1 MLPQPGVVLKQR
13 NHPGVRGS
21 AGMKQPSSITSLPQ
35 SPDQERHSRMIKYT
49 IAMSIRMVCIVALL
63 FVQGWWL
70 AVAAAGAIVLPY
82 IAVVLANVQSAP
94 DKRAALRP
102 GILAIGR
109 KAADD
114 ESREN
119 R

>member
-1 MLPQPGVVLKQR
+1 MRTGPGVGLTQR
-13 NHPGVRGS
+13 NHPGIRGS

-49 IAMSIRMVCIVALL
+49 IAMSIRMVCIVSLL

-70 AVAAAGAIVLPY
+70 AVAAVGAIALPY

-94 DKRAALRP
+94 GKRAAVRP
-102 GILAIGR
+102 GTLAIGS
-109 KAADD
+109 KPDD